1 MNDTP
6 ECAVEYVLRRSW
18 LARRR
23 PEFTRRVVLRS
34 VMRLHEGTPPERLN
48 EVLSSDGSLRVGF
61 LGAIW
66 LQLLLTIITRLVIAW
81 WNNRQ

>member
-1 MNDTP
+1 MNDTH

-18 LARRR
+18 LARRS

-48 EVLSSDGSLRVGF
+48 EVLSRDDGLKPGF
-61 LGAIW
+61 FSAIFAQI
-66 LQLLLTIITRLVIAW
+66 LISIITRLVIAW
-81 WNNRQ
+81 WTNRQ